1 MQTHPG
7 SRSDETRVTVAPG
20 RGLQVGDRVVP
31 LVSGA
36 AHYWRLDP
44 ERWGDVLDSVRS
56 LGFEVVETYVP
67 WAIHERR
74 RGEFDFSG
82 QRDVERWIRM
92 AGERGLHVLVRPGP
106 HINSELPDFGYPMR
120 VLWNERV
127 MARSA
132 LGTPIIYP
140 SRTHFFPAPSYAS
153 EELYEETGVWFDE
166 VIPRL
171 AALQWPDGPIIA
183 AQVDNEMGYFFHF
196 EPYLFDHHPDFV
208 AEWQAWSGLDDPAP
222 ADASAPEHVTTSW
235 SRFRQRHMQ
244 ESLRRI
250 AGMMRDRGMR
260 VPLYHNDWTTFAP
273 PLDPAA
279 LERSGAVDFDGS
291 DMYCQREIL
300 GNAKNTGRK
309 LAGSVQVPWIPEIGA
324 GWVSDCFGI
333 PMRIERLDEEGA
345 MLSTLLCGVRG
356 WNFYMLVERDQW
368 YGSPIGRRGEVR
380 PDASLHAQ
388 FTVLL
393 RDLDWGSL
401 QRDAPVLLLHRSDVV
416 HAARARMR
424 SNATAAI
431 LEEHQLPTALR
442 RVADG
447 GLEQHDAVLDAW
459 RSALE
464 RRGFDFDEGSA
475 EAPPDLS
482 RYALVVIPGDDAPAL
497 QHPMVR
503 HAAPTGADLDALPE
517 PEFVP
522 IAAETGVSVHSF
534 RDAARGRHILG
545 ALNMNAADVQ
555 LRLRTPGRVTLIPRW
570 DTRDATVEGD
580 SEVVVRVPAH
590 SGQIWEVTR

>member
-1 MQTHPG
+1 MSTGVEEP
-7 SRSDETRVTVAPG
+7 RVAVVPG
-20 RGLQVGDRVVP
+20 RGLQVGERVVP

-44 ERWGDVLDSVRS
+44 ERWGDVLDAVRS

-67 WAIHERR
+67 WAVHETA

-82 QRDVERWIRM
+82 RLDVERWIRM

-106 HINSELPDFGYPMR
+106 HINSELPDFGYPTR
-120 VLWNERV
+120 VLWDERV

-153 EELYEETGVWFDE
+153 PELYEETAIWFDA

-171 AALQWPDGPIIA
+171 AALQHPDGPVIA
-183 AQVDNEMGYFFHF
+183 AQVDNEFGYFFHF
-196 EPYLFDHHPDFV
+196 EPYLFDHHPEFV
-208 AEWQAWSGLDDPAP
+208 RQWREWSGLDDAPP
-222 ADASAPEHVTTSW
+222 ADAGAPEHVTMSW
-235 SRFRQRHMQ
+235 SRFRQVHMR
-244 ESLRRI
+244 ESLRRL
-250 AGMMRDRGMR
+250 AGMMRQRGMR
-260 VPLYHNDWTTFAP
+260 IPLYHNDWTVFAP

-279 LERSGAVDFDGS
+279 LEQSGAVDFDGS

-300 GNAKNTGRK
+300 GNAKNTARK

-345 MLSTLLCGVRG
+345 MLATLLCGVRG

-380 PDASLHAQ
+380 PDATLHRQ
-388 FTVLL
+388 LTTFL
-393 RDLDWGSL
+393 RDLDWWSL
-401 QRDAPVLLLHRSDVV
+401 QREAPVLLLHRADVI
-416 HAARARMR
+416 HAANARMR

-431 LEEHQLPTALR
+431 LEETQLPTALR
-442 RVADG
+442 RVADAG
-447 GLEQHDAVLDAW
+447 REEHDAVLDAW
-459 RSALE
+459 RTGLE
-464 RRGFDFDEGSA
+464 RRGIDFDEGSA
-475 EAPPDLS
+475 DAPPDLS
-482 RYALVVIPGDDAPAL
+482 RYALVVVPGGDAPLL
-497 QHPMVR
+497 QHPHVR
-503 HAAPTGADLDALPE
+503 HAAPADADLDALPV

-522 IAAETGVSVHSF
+522 AAAETGVSVHHF
-534 RDAARGRHILG
+534 HDGARGLRLLG
-545 ALNMNAADVQ
+545 ALNLNGSDRHV
-555 LRLRTPGRVTLIPRW
+555 RLRTRGGRVTLTPRW
-570 DTRDATVEGD
+570 TAGD
-580 SEVVVRVPAH
+580 DVVQGDGEVTVRVPAY